1 MFYVDNKYFR
11 FMWVSISRHVQN
23 KDDCCEPWLAKTTF
37 HNPNFEDKGRT
48 HVCHNKIKIEF
59 FRGNSVQVC
68 LSEVATDINRSKSC
82 YNRLGLLIC
91 WIGVH
96 CTVAQS
102 PLSRIFQEVEYTS
115 PTGWSNSHLSIEDKY
130 ALAVWQ
136 TAYFSGQ
143 LVQLLQMIIQSL
155 I

>member
-1 MFYVDNKYFR
+1 MFYVVNKYFR

-23 KDDCCEPWLAKTTF
+23 KDDFCEPWLAKTTF
-37 HNPNFEDKGRT
+37 HIPNFEDKGRT
-48 HVCHNKIKIEF
+48 HVCHNEIKIEF

-102 PLSRIFQEVEYTS
+102 PLAHRVFQEVLYTS
-115 PTGWSNSHLSIEDKY
+115 PTGWSNSHLSIGDKCVSCF
-130 ALAVWQ
+130 AN
-136 TAYFSGQ
+136 
-143 LVQLLQMIIQSL
+143 SL
-155 I
+155 FFRLTCLICFRW